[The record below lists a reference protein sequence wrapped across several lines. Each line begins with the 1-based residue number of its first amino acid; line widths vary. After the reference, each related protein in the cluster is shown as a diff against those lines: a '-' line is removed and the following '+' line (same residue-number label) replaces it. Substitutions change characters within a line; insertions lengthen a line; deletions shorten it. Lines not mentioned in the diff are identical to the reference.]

1 MSTFLYGYN
10 IAANGIRQHYL
21 RYGGKGPVLVLLP
34 GITSPAVTWGFVGER
49 LGLTFDTYIF
59 DGRGRGLSSR
69 GAGLD
74 YGLDAMADDVEAAIA
89 ALKLKRVSILGHS
102 MGGRIAIR
110 AVRKHSL
117 ALERLVL
124 VDPPV
129 TGPGRRQY
137 PSPLSWYVDS
147 IRLAAAGGGV
157 EEMRRFLPTW
167 SDEHLRLRAE
177 WLHTCDEAAIVRSY
191 EDFARTDIHA
201 DLPHIA
207 TPTLLMVAGQAGV
220 IRPEDIA
227 ELEAMMPRL
236 TVKTL
241 TDAGHMIPW
250 DDFAGFFTAL
260 LPFFGSA
267 ILNHTHGIGRG
278 A

>member
-1 MSTFLYGYN
+1 MSTLLYGAH
-10 IAANGIRQHYL
+10 IPANGIRQHYL
-21 RYGGKGPVLVLLP
+21 RYGGYGPVLVLLP
-34 GITSPAVTWGFVGER
+34 GITSPAVTWGFVGEK
-49 LGLTFDTYIF
+49 LGQTFDTYIF
-59 DGRGRGLSSR
+59 DVRGRGLSSS

-74 YGLDAMADDVEAAIA
+74 YGLDAMADDVAAGIA
-89 ALKLKRVSILGHS
+89 ALGLTHVSILGHS

-137 PSPLSWYVDS
+137 ASPLSWYIDS
-147 IRLAAAGGGV
+147 IRLAAAGCGV

-167 SDEHLRLRAE
+167 SDAHLRLRAE

-191 EDFARTDIHA
+191 EDLERTDIHG
-201 DLPHIA
+201 DLPHISI
-207 TPTLLMVAGQAGV
+207 PTLLMVAGKAGV

-227 ELEAMMPRL
+227 EFETLMPRV
-236 TVKTL
+236 TVKTV
-241 TDAGHMIPW
+241 TDAGHMVPW
-250 DDFAGFFTAL
+250 DDFAGFFAAL

-267 ILNHTHGIGRG
+267 I
-278 A
+278 